1 WTSHVWLR
9 FGALDAAIV
18 AIGLGTLAVALVAA
32 PNTWDSMTYHL
43 PRVAHWA
50 ANGSVAHYPTS
61 IDRQLWQP
69 PFGEYLVLLAYV
81 ALGGDRLANLPGWVA
96 AVGAAIAASEIARLL
111 GRSAFERR
119 LSVFVVATTP

>member
-1 WTSHVWLR
+1 MGATAIVVWRREAPRERSTSVRAWL
-9 FGALDAAIV
+9 LDLAIAAIG
-18 AIGLGTLAVALVAA
+18 ATTLVIALVAA

-69 PFGEYLVLLAYV
+69 PFGEYLVRLAYV
-81 ALGGDRLANLPGWVA
+81 ACGGDRLANLPAWLA
-96 AVGAAIAASEIARLL
+96 AIGAAIAAP
-111 GRSAFERR
+111 RSIR
-119 LSVFVVATTP
+119 